1 MAGDFY
7 LIIIMVIL
15 MIITILHHRA
25 DDCIHVDLQLGLH
38 NGGYERIEA
47 AGWPANLLFG
57 KHTTVISVNNA
68 KSKPCNVDPIFQ
80 LGNLEAQRVAC

>member
-1 MAGDFY
+1 
-7 LIIIMVIL
+7 

-68 KSKPCNVDPIFQ
+68 KDKHCSTVRFHRWQNW
-80 LGNLEAQRVAC
+80 QRARQSDASARRKE